1 MFLHFLKYEK
11 LDTINDLSNEFK
23 QKIENYK
30 DKIKIFH
37 FQFFYYLTIDLLKN
51 TIDFF
56 TEKKEITYCKCTH
69 GDSTYSKQNLQ
80 SFCVEGLFIQGIK
93 DCNLSFSIEPYVC
106 SKMEISIKKLEKY
119 FLFIKEFNLIND
131 DFEKTR
137 NDTIIDFDMN
147 KLIIEDIQK
156 SNEISDYS
164 DSHKLQVNDDAFV
177 INCTLCGTPNVI
189 DEHNQ
194 TYQCSFC
201 SGSLF

>member
-1 MFLHFLKYEK
+1 MPAPNSYSYKYNEYLLKLYLETIEKIEKANEIKYDKELYQKLITFMDDFCKKHNIILDSIRKDTYICIRNHMFLHFLKYEK

-106 SKMEISIKKLEKY
+106 SKMEISIK
-119 FLFIKEFNLIND
+119 
-131 DFEKTR
+131 
-137 NDTIIDFDMN
+137 
-147 KLIIEDIQK
+147 
-156 SNEISDYS
+156 NEI
-164 DSHKLQVNDDAFV
+164 HLKN
-177 INCTLCGTPNVI
+177 
-189 DEHNQ
+189 E
-194 TYQCSFC
+194 
-201 SGSLF
+201 